1 VSAYLGPAIDG
12 RSPSKE
18 DQIMKTALTSSPA
31 VPRNRRTALL
41 AWAFL
46 AIVTSTAAVEASEP
60 GIACVQNQLNAL
72 GFDAGS
78 ADGSIG
84 PNTRTAAEEYRRWMS
99 GGAGGDGW
107 SQPALTALN
116 GEQWCRQIAVD
127 HPETA
132 EYQPV
137 AIDQSY
143 TVTASKGLV
152 ATFSLPAEGRISDV
166 HLFFAFKTECEGDLW
181 AMLTSPTGT
190 KVVVMDRGEHRC
202 SGTPTDFDSNNE
214 ELGRFF
220 KGGRADGK
228 WTFEFK
234 DLNSNFE
241 QGQLEEVRLEWW
253 VTANGKTTK
262 HTASLDGLPAF
273 IPNPN

>member
-1 VSAYLGPAIDG
+1 
-12 RSPSKE
+12 
-18 DQIMKTALTSSPA
+18 MKTTLRSLPVAILFNLGA
-31 VPRNRRTALL
+31 MRRTALL
-41 AWAFL
+41 AASALL
-46 AIVTSTAAVEASEP
+46 AVMASSPASAASEP

-84 PNTRTAAEEYRRWMS
+84 PNTRAAAEEYRRWMS
-99 GGAGGDGW
+99 GGAGSDGW
-107 SQPALTALN
+107 SQPALNALN
-116 GEQWCRQIAVD
+116 GEQWCRRIAVD

-132 EYQPV
+132 KYQAV
-137 AIDQSY
+137 TVNIEQSY

-152 ATFSLPAEGRISDV
+152 ATFTLPTEGRISDL

-181 AMLTSPTGT
+181 AQLKSPTGT
-190 KVVVMDRGEHRC
+190 KVVVMDKGLRRC

-214 ELGRFF
+214 ELGQFF
-220 KGGRADGK
+220 KGGRANGD

-262 HTASLDGLPAF
+262 HTASLDGLPIF